1 VNMTKTQD
9 DISCKEESCFFKENN
24 EYNHV
29 CNHCE
34 RNEKSTSKDDDYRTV
49 IERSGY

>member
-1 VNMTKTQD
+1 MEQVD
-9 DISCKEESCFFKENN
+9 CHEESCFFKDNG

-29 CNHCE
+29 CKYCE
-34 RNEKSTSKDDDYRTV
+34 RNKKSTSKDDDYRTV